1 MFMKQFMGLIL
12 NDSINQFVFVLIFL
26 KKTFIL
32 QLHLMATG

>member
-1 MFMKQFMGLIL
+1 MKQFMEPIL

-26 KKTFIL
+26 EKTFIL